1 MRAGTLSSSAGR
13 LEGEAAAAER
23 ASRATVMAQEGNTG
37 NMAAHVSRPSI
48 SDTFGLLPDPRG
60 RLSSFTVS
68 VTVNIVLGALF
79 IWAAIAQLHKTPPL
93 PRYQSTQ
100 LIFATPPPPPEPL
113 PPVPHVKV
121 TPPPVI
127 VEAPRKIEIPK
138 PLPEPPKP
146 EIVHMNTPAMP
157 VLPAAAP
164 KAVVAPPQA
173 KVGLFASPKTTTA
186 ANNMVAPTAQDGG
199 FGNPAGAAANPSA
212 SHPSTTPVMG
222 SFNAAPGAN
231 QGAGAARQGVV
242 QGVGFSTGVA
252 NGVTGGTSHSAVA
265 SAGFN
270 NGVVGGTPGGTN
282 SRGVATAGFGSPV
295 GGSAA
300 PAQKAQTVN
309 FVAPEV
315 LSEPRPQ
322 YTDEARQLKIEG
334 EVTLQVKFGAD
345 GKVEVLRVVS
355 ALGHGLDEQAERV
368 AQQIRF
374 KPAARNGQ
382 PVDHI
387 TLIHILFQ
395 LA

>member
-1 MRAGTLSSSAGR
+1 M
-13 LEGEAAAAER
+13 
-23 ASRATVMAQEGNTG
+23 ATQ
-37 NMAAHVSRPSI
+37 VSRPPI
-48 SDTFGLLPDPRG
+48 SDTFGLLPEPRG
-60 RLSSFTVS
+60 RLSSFTAS
-68 VTVNIVLGALF
+68 ITVNVVLGALF
-79 IWAAIAQLHKTPPL
+79 IWAAIAQLHKAPPM
-93 PRYQSTQ
+93 PRYESTE

-113 PPVPHVKV
+113 PPVPHIKV

-127 VEAPRKIEIPK
+127 VEAPRKIELPK

-146 EIVHMNTPAMP
+146 EIVHLNTPAMP
-157 VLPAAAP
+157 ALPAAAP
-164 KAVVAPPQA
+164 KAVVPPPQP
-173 KVGLFASPKTTTA
+173 KVGLFASPKTTTV
-186 ANNMVAPTAQDGG
+186 ANNMAAPTVQTGG
-199 FGNPAGAAANPSA
+199 FGNPAGVAANPNA
-212 SHPSTTPVMG
+212 SQPSTTPVMG

-231 QGAGAARQGVV
+231 QGAGAARAGVV
-242 QGVGFSTGVA
+242 RGVGFNAGVA
-252 NGVTGGTSHSAVA
+252 NGVTGGTNHGAVA
-265 SAGFN
+265 AAGFN
-270 NGVVGGTPGGTN
+270 NGVVGGTPGGSAN

-300 PAQKAQTVN
+300 PAPKAQTVN

-322 YTDEARQLKIEG
+322 YTDEARQLKIQG

-345 GKVEVLRVVS
+345 GRVEVLRVVS

>member
-1 MRAGTLSSSAGR
+1 
-13 LEGEAAAAER
+13 
-23 ASRATVMAQEGNTG
+23 MAIQG
-37 NMAAHVSRPSI
+37 SRPPI
-48 SDTFGLLPDPRG
+48 SDRFGLLPEPHG

-68 VTVNIVLGALF
+68 VTVNVVLGALF

-93 PRYQSTQ
+93 PRYESTQ

-113 PPVPHVKV
+113 PPVPHIKV

-127 VEAPRKIEIPK
+127 VEAPRKIEVPK
-138 PLPEPPKP
+138 PIPEPPKP

-157 VLPAAAP
+157 TLPAAPP
-164 KAVVAPPQA
+164 KAVVAPPQP
-173 KVGLFASPKTTTA
+173 KVGLFASPKTTTV
-186 ANNMVAPTAQDGG
+186 ANNMAAPTAQTGG
-199 FGNPAGAAANPSA
+199 FGNPAGVAVNPNASQSSA
-212 SHPSTTPVMG
+212 VPAMG

-252 NGVTGGTSHSAVA
+252 NGVTRGTSHGAVVA
-265 SAGFN
+265 AGFN
-270 NGVVGGTPGGTN
+270 NGVVGGTPGSTN
-282 SRGVATAGFGSPV
+282 SRGAATAGFGSPV

-300 PAQKAQTVN
+300 PAPKAQTVN

-322 YTDEARQLKIEG
+322 YTDEARQLKIQG

-382 PVDHI
+382 PVDHV

>member
-1 MRAGTLSSSAGR
+1 MAMQ
-13 LEGEAAAAER
+13 
-23 ASRATVMAQEGNTG
+23 ASR
-37 NMAAHVSRPSI
+37 PPI
-48 SDTFGLLPDPRG
+48 SDTFGLLPEPRG

-68 VTVNIVLGALF
+68 FTVNVVLGALF
-79 IWAAIAQLHKTPPL
+79 LWAAIVQLHKAPPI
-93 PRYQSTQ
+93 PRYESTQ
-100 LIFATPPPPPEPL
+100 LIFATPPPPPEP
-113 PPVPHVKV
+113 
-121 TPPPVI
+121 PPPVL
-127 VEAPRKIEIPK
+127 VEAPRKIELPK

-146 EIVHMNTPAMP
+146 EIVHINTPAMP

-164 KAVVAPPQA
+164 KAVVAPPQP
-173 KVGLFASPKTTTA
+173 KVGLFASPKTTTV
-186 ANNMVAPTAQDGG
+186 ANNMATPTAQAGG
-199 FGNPAGAAANPSA
+199 FGNPAGAAANPDA

-231 QGAGAARQGVV
+231 QGAGAARRGVV

-252 NGVTGGTSHSAVA
+252 NGVTGGTSHGAVA
-265 SAGFN
+265 AAGFN
-270 NGVVGGTPGGTN
+270 TGVVGGTPGGSAN

-300 PAQKAQTVN
+300 PAPKAQTVN

-322 YTDEARQLKIEG
+322 YTDEARQLKIQG